1 MVDLARK
8 CGEEVGLNLMNGPY
22 NVWPLPNF
30 ETAADIQY
38 TKEAGS
44 LASGASTVP
53 EQIAASFLGVK
64 CIGFAAVTNPA
75 SGTADGWVH
84 DGEHN
89 LIAAKKCVDGLKKVI
104 WRLVE
109 KYQFNP
115 EHRLKLNFSG
125 INALRMKQVH
135 HSLSVSDS
143 SAAIAKKVTS
153 FTGGAKIKHL
163 LWFTSSHLYD

>member
-1 MVDLARK
+1 MVQLARK
-8 CGEEVGLNLMNGPY
+8 CAEEVGINLLDGCY

-38 TKEAGS
+38 TKQAGA

-53 EQIAASFLGVK
+53 EQLAATFLGVK

-75 SGTADGWVH
+75 TGTAEAWVH

-89 LIAAKKCVDGLKKVI
+89 LIAAKKCLVSLKKVI

-109 KYQFNP
+109 KFEYNP
-115 EHRLKLNFSG
+115 EHQLKLNFSG
-125 INALRMKQVH
+125 INALRLK
-135 HSLSVSDS
+135 
-143 SAAIAKKVTS
+143 
-153 FTGGAKIKHL
+153 
-163 LWFTSSHLYD
+163 